1 VESRVIELLARLA
14 RESGPAT
21 IYVVGGV
28 VRDLLLGRAPRDIDL
43 LAEGNDEAGRA
54 ALRRLSALA
63 GMDPVLFDRRP
74 PATHRV
80 ILEGVI
86 VDLSLCRPGELRG
99 ALRRRDFA
107 INAMAVRLD
116 AIDAAALETGA
127 EPDRFADPE
136 QDLIDPFGGLADL
149 RAGRLRA
156 TAAGSLE
163 EDPLRMLRAV
173 RLEGTLPG
181 FHLTPELERG
191 IAGLAPR
198 IREAAAERISAEM
211 DLAFESPGGG
221 ATVRRMEGLGLL
233 PPLLPELEPLRGLRQ
248 PPEHHDHDAFEHTI
262 RAVEATDGL
271 VAGHE
276 GLGLPSLSA
285 AEALL
290 FRWAALLHDIGKAA
304 TATVDDEGR
313 PHFYGHASVSASLA
327 ETALQRLRV
336 PAVRIEPVLSLIRW
350 HSRIGA
356 LATALAGERPIRRL
370 VRTVGDLLPLVIL
383 LSLADRAAAGGK
395 DPRGREAALLEIARR
410 ALAARAEVA
419 ATAASPPLL
428 TGRDVIGILGIDPGP
443 RVGTILRWLDR
454 LRTEGRIGTRRE
466 AVDLLRSLPPPRVR
480 E

>member
-1 VESRVIELLARLA
+1 VESPVIKLLARLA
-14 RESGPAT
+14 REPGPAT
-21 IYVVGGV
+21 IHVVGGV
-28 VRDLLLGRAPRDIDL
+28 VRDLLLDRAPRDIDI
-43 LAEGNDEAGRA
+43 LAEGNEEAGRDT
-54 ALRRLSALA
+54 LRRLSALA
-63 GMDPVLFDRRP
+63 GMPPVLFDRRA

-80 ILEGVI
+80 LLEGVI
-86 VDLSLCRPGELRG
+86 VDLSLCPPGQVRD
-99 ALRRRDFA
+99 ALRRRDFT

-116 AIDAAALETGA
+116 AIDAAALETGVA
-127 EPDRFADPE
+127 PKQFADPE
-136 QDLIDPFGGLADL
+136 QSLIDPFGGLADL

-156 TAAGSLE
+156 TAPGALE

-173 RLEGTLPG
+173 RLEATLPG
-181 FHLTPELERG
+181 FRLTPELERG

-221 ATVRRMEGLGLL
+221 AAVRRMEGLGLL
-233 PPLLPELEPLRGLRQ
+233 LPLLPELGPLRGLLQ
-248 PPEHHDHDAFEHTI
+248 PPEYHDHDAFEHTI
-262 RAVEATDGL
+262 RAVEATDQL
-271 VAGHE
+271 VTGHE
-276 GLGLPSLSA
+276 GLGLPPLGP

-290 FRWAALLHDIGKAA
+290 LRWAALLHDIGKAA
-304 TATVDDEGR
+304 TATVDGEGR

-327 ETALQRLRV
+327 ETALQRLRM
-336 PAVRIEPVLSLIRW
+336 PAGRIEPVLSLIRW
-350 HSRIGA
+350 HSRIGS

-383 LSLADRAAAGGK
+383 LSLADRAAAGGT
-395 DPRGREAALLEIARR
+395 DPRGREAAVLEIARR
-410 ALAARAEVA
+410 ALAVRAEVA

-428 TGRDVIGILGIDPGP
+428 TGREVIEILGIDPGP

-466 AVDLLRSLPPPRVR
+466 AVDMLRSLPPPRIP